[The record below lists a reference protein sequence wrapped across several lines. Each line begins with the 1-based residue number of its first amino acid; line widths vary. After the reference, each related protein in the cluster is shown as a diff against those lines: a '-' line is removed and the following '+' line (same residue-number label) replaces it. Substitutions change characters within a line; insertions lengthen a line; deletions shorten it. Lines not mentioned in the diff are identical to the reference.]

1 MNIVVD
7 GFDVELIE
15 RLERAGFETFRNY
28 IEEDDEYYYSA
39 RIVIEDIEINL
50 VSVTRKSKKKKE
62 TIKAKLK
69 LVIDDV
75 NLATIKKLKKAGL
88 EVELCKVKAHEVEFY
103 AVDIEGKNVEIN
115 LYSKMFK
122 LRKED

>member
-28 IEEDDEYYYSA
+28 IEDEDADYYSA

-50 VSVTRKSKKKKE
+50 VSVTGISKKKKE
-62 TIKAKLK
+62 TKAKLK

-75 NLATIKKLKKAGL
+75 NLATIKKFKKVGI
-88 EVELCKVKAHEVEFY
+88 EVQLCNMASHEREFY
-103 AVDIEGKNVEIN
+103 TVKIEGKNAEIT

-122 LRKED
+122 LRKEG